1 MIINN
6 KSFPKVFRHQF
17 EDEQKPNR
25 RNSLW
30 YLAVNYV
37 CKFVPNIE
45 NKQRKQNNTKKTPI
59 TKLLFRHAFL
69 QQTTEKAISKFM
81 FSIRLVFCSLNISFK

>member
-1 MIINN
+1 MNFKKN
-6 KSFPKVFRHQF
+6 LKQNDHKQQKFVFRHQF
-17 EDEQKPNR
+17 EDEQKTNR

-45 NKQRKQNNTKKTPI
+45 NKQHKQQQKNN
-59 TKLLFRHAFL
+59 
-69 QQTTEKAISKFM
+69 Q
-81 FSIRLVFCSLNISFK
+81 